1 MATYNS
7 REDSAMPKKHVQPD
21 EKVPLTLTATERKLI
36 LNDLTCLDQEYEQ
49 IIQATP
55 TGKPVMMTLDELDEF
70 GGYVAADANHCDD
83 RKKQKKLD
91 AIFEKVQNQLEAF
104 TDEEPPQTIKFE
116 DAKKAKLISDQAV
129 QVAEWAAQALVAA
142 EQLRLKTKPLE
153 TFCLAPAQREVLLL
167 VPAIPKSIRNRL
179 LKENSSFTVAEVASM
194 TMAVA
199 EDLPDGDAGKQV
211 ALMFVAKHL
220 MDSLQD
226 GIVGLSEPN
235 KSKTPKAN
243 WTAPLRGD

>member
-1 MATYNS
+1 M
-7 REDSAMPKKHVQPD
+7 RKKHIQPG
-21 EKVPLTLTATERKLI
+21 EKVPLTLTPTERKLI
-36 LNDLTCLDQEYEQ
+36 LSDLTCPDLEYEQ
-49 IIQATP
+49 IIQDTP

-91 AIFEKVQNQLEAF
+91 AIFQKIQNQLEAF
-104 TDEEPPQTIKFE
+104 TDEEPSQTINFE
-116 DAKKAKLISDQAV
+116 DAKKAKLISDQVV

-142 EQLRLKTKPLE
+142 EQLRIKTKPLE
-153 TFCLAPAQREVLLL
+153 HFSLAPAQRDVLLL
-167 VPAIPKSIRNRL
+167 VPGISKSIRNRL
-179 LKENSSFTVAEVASM
+179 LKDNSSFTVAEVASM
-194 TMAVA
+194 IMAMA

-226 GIVGLSEPN
+226 GILRLSEP
-235 KSKTPKAN
+235 KKRSQE
-243 WTAPLRGD
+243 R